1 MARRFTPVIALL
13 ALALLARAPAARAAD
28 ADTSTPKGTAEAFF
42 KALEAGD
49 TDKAKTLASGDA
61 KQMAMLDLL
70 VPLVGNFKKM
80 EQSAVK
86 KWGEEGKKILQGDGP
101 GSSPAFDMDSELKN
115 AKVEEK
121 GDTATITPAKKEEGK
136 DNEPMKLKKVAGK
149 WKIDMA
155 AMPNAEG
162 MDDPNAQKVL
172 KGMGDIAKTM
182 AGEIDQGKYK
192 TVVEAKEAF
201 GQKMLPLIFG
211 ALGNQPPGQPGQPA
225 QPGQPGQ
232 PKGNDK

>member
-13 ALALLARAPAARAAD
+13 AFLLVGRAPIARAAD
-28 ADTSTPKGTAEAFF
+28 DSTPKGAAESFF
-42 KALEAGD
+42 KALETGD
-49 TDKAKTLASGDA
+49 ADKAKALATGDE
-61 KQMAMLDLL
+61 KQMKMLDLL

-101 GSSPAFDMDSELKN
+101 GSAPSFDMDSELKN

-121 GDTATITPAKKEEGK
+121 GEVATITPAKKEEGK
-136 DNEPMKLKKVAGK
+136 ESDPMKLKKVGGK

-155 AMPNAEG
+155 AMPNSEG

-192 TVVEAKEAF
+192 TVLEAKEAF

-211 ALGNQPPGQPGQPA
+211 ALGNQPPGAGVPGAPA
-225 QPGQPGQ
+225 GTPPGG
-232 PKGNDK
+232 DKK